1 MSEMVI
7 ELKNKQKEIVS
18 ELLGQGYVNSSAEAV
33 RLSLIELH
41 KENTREFSN
50 NIEDDTEEDK
60 KMILT
65 VLQDIEKKENKKY
78 TEQEFYN
85 QFPHLK
91 KYYRG
96 NKDV

>member
-1 MSEMVI
+1 MVI

-18 ELLGQGYVNSSAEAV
+18 ELLGQGYVNSSAEAI
-33 RLSLIELH
+33 RLSLIELY

-50 NIEDDTEEDK
+50 NIEDDTKEDK
-60 KMILT
+60 KMMLT
-65 VLQDIEKKENKKY
+65 VLQDIEKKGNKKY

-85 QFPHLK
+85 QFSHLK
-91 KYYRG
+91 KYYKG

>member
-7 ELKNKQKEIVS
+7 ELKSKQNEIVN
-18 ELLGQGYVNSSAEAV
+18 ELLGQGYVNSGAEAI

-60 KMILT
+60 KMILA
-65 VLQDIEKKENKKY
+65 VLKDIDKKINTKWYTLDDMAKRYPDLEKIPK
-78 TEQEFYN
+78 
-85 QFPHLK
+85 
-91 KYYRG
+91 R
-96 NKDV
+96 

>member
-7 ELKNKQKEIVS
+7 ELKSKQKDIVT
-18 ELLGQGYVNSSAEAV
+18 ELLDQGYVNSNAEAI

-60 KMILT
+60 KMMLA
-65 VLQDIEKKENKKY
+65 VVQDAIKNTKKWN
-78 TEQEFYN
+78 TEEDFYAR
-85 QFPHLK
+85 FPHLK